1 MGRIAYPKTA
11 AHNRGGF
18 VVYYISSCESRG
30 EAEGSLTTS
39 KRDKERV
46 TTRRGVDMAQ
56 FIEAINRM
64 SVAERMQVL
73 EYLCTSLSPYFAEST
88 PTWHEDELRRTEDAV
103 AAGEDEFMS
112 LEESKR
118 LYAEQ
123 MYAH

>member
-1 MGRIAYPKTA
+1 
-11 AHNRGGF
+11 
-18 VVYYISSCESRG
+18 
-30 EAEGSLTTS
+30 
-39 KRDKERV
+39 
-46 TTRRGVDMAQ
+46 MAQ

-64 SVAERMQVL
+64 NVAERMQAL
-73 EYLCTSLSPYFAEST
+73 EYLCTSLSPHFAEST
-88 PTWHEDELRRTEDAV
+88 PTWHAEELRRTEDAV